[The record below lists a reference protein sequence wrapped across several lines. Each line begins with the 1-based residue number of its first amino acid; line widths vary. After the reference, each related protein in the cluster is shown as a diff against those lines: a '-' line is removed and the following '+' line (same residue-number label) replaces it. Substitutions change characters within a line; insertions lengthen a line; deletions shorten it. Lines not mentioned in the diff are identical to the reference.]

1 LGLEIRSPEEQELCM
16 SSITIDSNELKA
28 LLKQALVELLE
39 EKNQV
44 LHDALA
50 EVIEEIGLVK
60 AIQEGQTSGAADRAE
75 VFEALERKD

>member
-1 LGLEIRSPEEQELCM
+1 M

-44 LHDALA
+44 LYDALA
-50 EVIEEIGLVK
+50 EVVEEVGLVN
-60 AIQEGQTSGAADRAE
+60 AIQEGQASEIADKKR
-75 VFEALERKD
+75 VFEALEREGTIASK